1 MERYTSPYDFL
12 WTLSLQGTATTMRR
26 VPVTRSMPRRKE
38 ANEGEIK
45 DGASYRNTEN
55 FGAYHFK
62 ESVNSIAYYAEQSF
76 EETIQKT
83 YFIYDIEKQYEPW
96 NEIENS
102 IPVML
107 NVWKNKHEDIATLF
121 RNRKKQEAEGP
132 MVLLQHI
139 YYQLYIG

>member
-1 MERYTSPYDFL
+1 MER
-12 WTLSLQGTATTMRR
+12 
-26 VPVTRSMPRRKE
+26 VIEIPREFRCLP
-38 ANEGEIK
+38 
-45 DGASYRNTEN
+45 
-55 FGAYHFK
+55 FFK
-62 ESVNSIAYYAEQSF
+62 ESINSIAYYTEQSF

-83 YFIYDIEKQYEPW
+83 YFIYDMERQYEPW

-132 MVLLQHI
+132 MILFCKDI

>member
-1 MERYTSPYDFL
+1 
-12 WTLSLQGTATTMRR
+12 
-26 VPVTRSMPRRKE
+26 MPRRKE

-45 DGASYRNTEN
+45 DGASDRNTERISVLTI
-55 FGAYHFK
+55 FK
-62 ESVNSIAYYAEQSF
+62 ESINSIAYYTEQSF

-83 YFIYDIEKQYEPW
+83 YFIYDMERQYEPW

-132 MVLLQHI
+132 MILLRHI